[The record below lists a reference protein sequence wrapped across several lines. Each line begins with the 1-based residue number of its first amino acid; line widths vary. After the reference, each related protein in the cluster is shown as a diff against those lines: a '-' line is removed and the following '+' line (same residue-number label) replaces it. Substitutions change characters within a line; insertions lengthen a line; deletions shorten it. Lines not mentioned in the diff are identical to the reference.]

1 MPVQQLRLFAPPRPL
16 VQRLGK
22 AFFRAV
28 PRAPGVYVMTGS
40 DERVLYVGQSGN
52 LRARLASY
60 KNARPDHAPRK
71 IIRLVHA
78 VERITWEKCESP
90 EGARLRENELL
101 RLYRPRFNRL
111 NTWPRAYSYIR
122 LRQDDTGL
130 ELGLTRDPAGA
141 GHLYGA
147 FKARAMAGYGALLRL
162 TWAAFHQPASPHDFP
177 AQLLATR
184 PPPQYHFNW
193 AEAATQLGPEP
204 LLGSL
209 QGFLSGVSDRLL
221 QLLSDAAPA
230 GDAVGPFQRALH
242 ARDLEVL
249 TGFFSLGPRRNCELV
264 RRHRLASPFIPR
276 EELDDLLV

>member
-1 MPVQQLRLFAPPRPL
+1 MPVQHLRLFDPPKPL

-40 DERVLYVGQSGN
+40 DDRVLYVGQSGN

-78 VERITWEKCESP
+78 VERITWETCESP

-111 NTWPRAYSYIR
+111 NTWPRAYSYLR

-130 ELGLTRDPAGA
+130 ELGLTRDPASA

-162 TWAAFHQPASPHDFP
+162 TWAAFHRPASPHDFP

-184 PPPQYHFNW
+184 PPPQYRFNW
-193 AEAATQLGPEP
+193 EPVPKQVGPEP
-204 LLGSL
+204 FLNSL
-209 QGFLSGVSDRLL
+209 QGFLSGVSDCLL
-221 QLLSDAAPA
+221 QMLSDAAPA
-230 GDAVGPFQRALH
+230 GDAICPFQRALH

-249 TGFFSLGPRRNCELV
+249 SGFFNLGPKRNYALA
-264 RRHRLASPFIPR
+264 RRHRLVSPLIPQ
-276 EELDDLLV
+276 EELDDLLA

>member
-1 MPVQQLRLFAPPRPL
+1 MPAQQLRLFAPPKPL
-16 VQRLGK
+16 VQRLGE

-28 PRAPGVYVMTGS
+28 PRAPGVYVMTGAN
-40 DERVLYVGQSGN
+40 ERVLYIGQSGN

-71 IIRLVHA
+71 VIRLVHA
-78 VERITWEKCESP
+78 VERITWETCESP

-111 NTWPRAYSYIR
+111 NTWPRAYSYVR
-122 LRQDDTGL
+122 LQHHEGGF
-130 ELGLTRDPAGA
+130 ELGLTHDPGTA

-162 TWAAFHQPASPHDFP
+162 TWAAFRQPASPHDFP

-184 PPPQYHFNW
+184 PPPQYRFNR
-193 AEAATQLGPEP
+193 AEVPVQVGAEP
-204 LLGSL
+204 FFISL
-209 QGFLSGVSDRLL
+209 QGFLSGASDHLL
-221 QLLSDAAPA
+221 QLLSDLMP
-230 GDAVGPFQRALH
+230 GSDAVCLFQRALH

-249 TGFFSLGPRRNCELV
+249 TEFFNLGPRRNWELTS
-264 RRHRLASPFIPR
+264 RHRLATPLIPQ
-276 EELDDLLV
+276 EELDDLLA